1 MKILFYINVIQ
12 RGGAERVMV
21 NLANQFDK
29 DGYKIIFVTSFRVG
43 DEYILNKSVKHLSL
57 ENVKINQ
64 SKIKR
69 NISRILKLRM
79 ICKTEKPDIMISF
92 MAEPNIR
99 ALFATMGLPV
109 KNLVSVRNDPNQ
121 EYAGKLL
128 HFLGKVLLPF
138 ADGCVFQTEDAK
150 NWFPKRLQKKS
161 RIIYNSVAPDFFKAV
176 RKPIKH
182 CVVVCGRLEC
192 QKNHMMLIK
201 AFEGVIKK
209 YSDAMLWIYGDGTLK
224 ESLENYLREN
234 GLCENIFLKGITD
247 NVPEALAEADVFVLP
262 SDYEGM
268 PNALLE
274 AVAMG
279 IPCIS
284 TDCPCGGPKMIIE
297 DKKNGLLVPVGDK
310 EKMKRA
316 IMYLFSDNE
325 LKNSLGAEAGK
336 RAKEFAPDIVYEQWK
351 RYILKIVCT
360 KIRDKTVN

>member
-21 NLANQFDK
+21 NLANQFDE
-29 DGYKIIFVTSFRVG
+29 DGYKIVFVTSFRT
-43 DEYILNKSVKHLSL
+43 DNEYILNESVQHVSL

-79 ICKTEKPDIMISF
+79 ICKTEKPDIIISF

-99 ALFATMGLPV
+99 ALVATVGLPV
-109 KNLVSVRNDPNQ
+109 KNLVSVRNDPSQ

-138 ADGCVFQTEDAK
+138 ADGCVFQTEDARS
-150 NWFPKRLQKKS
+150 WFPKKLQKKS
-161 RIIYNSVAPDFFKAV
+161 RIIYNSVAIDFFNTM
-176 RKPIKH
+176 RKPIKY
-182 CVVVCGRLEC
+182 CIVTCGRLEK
-192 QKNHMMLIK
+192 QKNHMMLIE
-201 AFEGVIKK
+201 AFEEVIKE

-224 ESLENYLREN
+224 ESLENYLRKN

-310 EKMKRA
+310 EKMKSA
-316 IMYLFSDNE
+316 IMRLFSDNN
-325 LKNSLGAEAGK
+325 LKNSLSAEARK
-336 RAKEFAPDIVYEQWK
+336 RAKEFTPDIVYKSWK
-351 RYILKIVCT
+351 RYVLRISNT
-360 KIRDKTVN
+360 RIREK